1 MNDARIKDAYP
12 LPRINAILE
21 KLHHAKH
28 ISTLDLYR
36 GYWQVPL
43 EAKSR
48 PITAF
53 TVPGLGLFQFKIVPF
68 DLHSAGE
75 TFQRLLDRVVGPK
88 MEPKAFAYRDDL
100 VIVSD
105 TFKEHLEMLRTVLKR
120 LRDAG
125 LKLNPEKCRFGHTD
139 LRYLGHLVNRHGIS
153 TDSEKVRAI
162 TEYPTPHSVKPVRSF
177 LGLAS
182 WYRRFV
188 GGCTT
193 LTRPLIW
200 L

>member
-1 MNDARIKDAYP
+1 M
-12 LPRINAILE
+12 
-21 KLHHAKH
+21 
-28 ISTLDLYR
+28 
-36 GYWQVPL
+36 
-43 EAKSR
+43 
-48 PITAF
+48 
-53 TVPGLGLFQFKIVPF
+53 PF

-139 LRYLGHLVNRHGIS
+139 I
-153 TDSEKVRAI
+153 
-162 TEYPTPHSVKPVRSF
+162 
-177 LGLAS
+177 
-182 WYRRFV
+182 
-188 GGCTT
+188 
-193 LTRPLIW
+193 
-200 L
+200 